1 MEHTGTVNFEKTM
14 SYKEK
19 VQLQEITDEIISV
32 LNLKHVKNEEKDKDR
47 IESDDSSD
55 EEDF

>member
-1 MEHTGTVNFEKTM
+1 MNFEKTM